1 MGAWLFVPWAW
12 VAVSVVLVVGGWVL
26 AAGSVGCGSGESCE
40 LGEGVQDG
48 GGPWPVRVE
57 VDDPAASGVDVAG
70 GGGEEFQPQGL
81 GLCDA
86 PGAGEGELLGS
97 GGEVHGEQDDV
108 DPDGVGSGIGVGQ
121 VRPRRCLSHP

>member
-1 MGAWLFVPWAW
+1 MFVPWALM
-12 VAVSVVLVVGGWVL
+12 AVSVVPVVGGRVL
-26 AAGSVGCGSGESCE
+26 AAGSVGYESGEPCE
-40 LGEGVQDG
+40 LGEGAEDG

-121 VRPRRCLSHP
+121 VR